1 MARKQVPE
9 EHEDKLSLYELFI
22 GMMTIFSLIVMAVQF
37 LFRGY
42 EVLYSVLWII
52 DNLFC
57 LIFLADFT
65 GRLIRA
71 DSKIGYLKWQGTFD
85 LLGSIPAFPALRLF
99 RLFRLTRVA
108 RVLRIGG
115 PKRIFHEF
123 LTRRSESALYLTIL
137 MALLVITF
145 GSLLVY
151 AAESK
156 SPDANIKSGQDAVW
170 WSIVTITTVGYG
182 DRYPVTW
189 TGRIIGM
196 LTMIAGI
203 GVFGVFTSF
212 LANAFMS
219 SPRPKESTSEDEN
232 EPSVPAEGDSN
243 QQMAMY
249 LGSLRLEIDGLRQ
262 ELSKQNELRATPNLP
277 GSSGEAPPPPPPEG

>member
-1 MARKQVPE
+1 MSGQGTNDVPHE
-9 EHEDKLSLYELFI
+9 EKLSLYELFI
-22 GMMTIFSLIVMAVQF
+22 GMMTIFSLVVMAAQF
-37 LFRGY
+37 LFRDY

-57 LIFLADFT
+57 IIFLADFT
-65 GRLIRA
+65 GRLVRA

-85 LLGSIPAFPALRLF
+85 LLGSIPAFPALRIF

-115 PKRIFHEF
+115 PKRIVHEF
-123 LTRRSESALYLTIL
+123 VTRRSESALYLTII
-137 MALLVITF
+137 MALTVITF

-151 AAESK
+151 AVESQ
-156 SPDANIKSGQDAVW
+156 SPDANIQSGQDAVW

-189 TGRIIGM
+189 AGRIIGM
-196 LTMIAGI
+196 LTMVAGI

-212 LANAFMS
+212 LANAFMA
-219 SPRPKESTSEDEN
+219 PPKPKEGEDAAPGANSED
-232 EPSVPAEGDSN
+232 
-243 QQMAMY
+243 QQMAIY
-249 LGSLRLEIDGLRQ
+249 LGSLKLQID
-262 ELSKQNELRATPNLP
+262 ELKQTLDAQRALRATPNAP
-277 GSSGEAPPPPPPEG
+277 SASGAEGSAAPPPAGA